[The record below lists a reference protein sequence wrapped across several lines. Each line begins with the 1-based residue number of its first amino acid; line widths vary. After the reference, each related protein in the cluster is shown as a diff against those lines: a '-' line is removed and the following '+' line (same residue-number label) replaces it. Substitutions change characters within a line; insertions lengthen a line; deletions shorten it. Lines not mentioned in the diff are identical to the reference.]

1 MKSVLGESLDPR
13 LLGKI
18 SDRRFFVGRVI
29 LMKQNRYLSLLTVI
43 LGNLLYTLTVKLF
56 LLPANLISCG
66 TTGLALVANHFLN
79 IPMTGFIL
87 FFNMAMLA
95 VGWMILGRKFAMT
108 TVLSSVLY
116 PLFLEIL
123 NRVLGDI
130 SVTDNIMLNVL
141 FAGMGLGISLGI
153 VIRSGAS
160 TGGMDIPPLV
170 LKKFFHIPVSASL
183 WVFDFCI
190 MLSQAA
196 FHPLED
202 LLYGVLLLI
211 VISIALNKV
220 MLLGTSR
227 TEVKIVS
234 TRSDEIRQA
243 ILSRVDR
250 GVTILHGQGG
260 FGRQDTEVIL
270 SVVSNYE
277 LPRVQQLAR
286 AIDPDCF
293 MIISQVTEVW
303 GRGFS
308 YGKREL
314 PSEK

>member
-1 MKSVLGESLDPR
+1 MK
-13 LLGKI
+13 K
-18 SDRRFFVGRVI
+18 
-29 LMKQNRYLSLLTVI
+29 KRYLSLLTVI

-95 VGWMILGRKFAMT
+95 VGWMILGKKFAMT
-108 TVLSSVLY
+108 TVLSSILY
-116 PLFLEIL
+116 PLFLEVL

-130 SVTDNIMLNVL
+130 SVTNNIMLNVL

-260 FGRQDTEVIL
+260 FGRQNTEVIL

>member
-1 MKSVLGESLDPR
+1 
-13 LLGKI
+13 
-18 SDRRFFVGRVI
+18 
-29 LMKQNRYLSLLTVI
+29 MKQNRYLSLLTVI
-43 LGNLLYTLTVKLF
+43 LGNILYTFTIKLF

-66 TTGLALVANHFLN
+66 TTGLALVVNHFTH

-87 FFNMAMLA
+87 VFNMLMLA
-95 VGWMILGRKFAMT
+95 VGWIILGRKFAMT

-116 PLFLEIL
+116 PVFLEIL
-123 NRVLGDI
+123 NRVLGDVSI
-130 SVTDNIMLNVL
+130 TENMMLNVL
-141 FAGMGLGISLGI
+141 FAGIGLGASLGI
-153 VIRSGAS
+153 VIRAGAS

-270 SVVSNYE
+270 SVISNYE

-286 AIDPDCF
+286 TIDPDCF